1 MPFLFPCGIRV
12 QTLRSVF
19 VFFTIL
25 YRRDTLPVDCRIKH
39 NSPVGRQFGQ
49 VFP

>member
-1 MPFLFPCGIRV
+1 MPFLFSPWDRV

-25 YRRDTLPVDCRIKH
+25 YRGDTLSVNYRIKH
-39 NSPVGRQFGQ
+39 NSPIGGQFGQ